1 MQLVKRN
8 IINHNGQT
16 YMPMSVAKKSI
27 LAYIFTICAVSVL
40 HIEQILPIWLWIFGI
55 TSILLFFVGS
65 NYLTKQWHNI
75 SSATYVKRLFLYSFL
90 IRLIYVIFIYNF
102 NWQHYDTFYE
112 SSVGDIMFYVPSAKT
127 LSEQFT
133 SGSWIEAIQLWLS
146 WNVEISDM
154 GYIIYLA
161 IVYLVTGGLS
171 EVIFPLILKALYGAI
186 TCVLIYRIA
195 QRHFGE
201 QVARMA
207 GIFCM
212 LQFTLIWWCGSMMK
226 ETEMIL
232 LATIYVNLV
241 DKVLSKGSFKI
252 KELLGAAIVGL
263 LLYTFRAALSLVGF
277 AALFL
282 SLLLAKKEV
291 VNTSKKVLVGI
302 VMLFVFLVAYTQGM
316 SNIMADAKDAVSD
329 TSAQSVNMEWRTQ
342 REHGNSLAKYASAT
356 VFAPMIFTIPFP
368 TMAYTFQEQE
378 HIMMQSGG
386 YFVKNVL
393 SFFVILVFIM
403 LLFSGKWRE
412 HVFPIAFMCGYLV
425 ALVFSNFAQSGRF
438 HMPIMPLFMMFAAYG
453 MSFMNIKRFDR
464 WYNYVLVL
472 EVIVCIAWAWFKLAG
487 RGLA

>member
-1 MQLVKRN
+1 MQLLDKN
-8 IINHNGQT
+8 ILAFNSQT

-27 LAYIFTICAVSVL
+27 LAYIFAICAVSVL
-40 HIEQILPIWLWIFGI
+40 YIEQIFPLWLWGFGI
-55 TSILLFFVGS
+55 VSILLFFLGS

-75 SSATYVKRLFLYSFL
+75 SSATYVKRLLLYSFL
-90 IRLIYVIFIYNF
+90 IRLVYVIFIYNF
-102 NWQHYDTFYE
+102 NWLHYDTFYE

-133 SGSWIEAIQLWLS
+133 NGSWLEAIQLWLS
-146 WNVEISDM
+146 WDVQISDM

-161 IVYLVTGGLS
+161 FVYLITAEVS
-171 EVIFPLILKALYGAI
+171 EVILPLILKALYGAI
-186 TCVLIYRIA
+186 TCVLVYRIA

-232 LATIYVNLV
+232 LATLYVNLV
-241 DKVLSKGSFKI
+241 DKVLSKGVFKM
-252 KELLGAAIVGL
+252 KELIGAAIVGL

-329 TSAQSVNMEWRTQ
+329 TSEQSANMEWRTE
-342 REHGNSLAKYASAT
+342 REHGNRFAKYAGAA
-356 VFAPMIFTIPFP
+356 VFTPMIFTIPFP

-378 HIMMQSGG
+378 LIMMQNGG
-386 YFVKNVL
+386 YFVKNVF
-393 SFFVILVFIM
+393 SFFVILVFFM

-425 ALVFSNFAQSGRF
+425 ALVFSEFAQSGRF

-453 MSFMNIKRFDR
+453 MSFMNIKRIDR
-464 WYNYVLVL
+464 WYNYVLAL
-472 EVIVCIAWAWFKLAG
+472 EIVVCIAWAWFKLAG

>member
-1 MQLVKRN
+1 MQLTSKN
-8 IINHNGQT
+8 IINYNGQT
-16 YMPMSVAKKSI
+16 YLPMSVAKKSI
-27 LAYIFTICAVSVL
+27 LAYILAICAVSVVY
-40 HIEQILPIWLWIFGI
+40 IEQIFPLWLWAFGI
-55 TSILLFFVGS
+55 VSILLFFIGS
-65 NYLTKQWHNI
+65 NYSTKRWHNI
-75 SSATYVKRLFLYSFL
+75 SSALFVKRLLLYAFLL
-90 IRLIYVIFIYNF
+90 RLIYVVFIYNF
-102 NWQHYDTFYE
+102 NWLHYDTFYE
-112 SSVGDIMFYVPSAKT
+112 SSVGDIMFYVQSAKR
-127 LSEQFT
+127 LSDQFA
-133 SGSWIEAIQLWLS
+133 SGSWLEAIQLWIN
-146 WNVEISDM
+146 WNVDVSDM

-161 IVYLVTGGLS
+161 IIYLVTGGMS
-171 EVIFPLILKALYGAI
+171 EVVLPLLLKALYGAI

-207 GIFCM
+207 SIFCM

-232 LATIYVNLV
+232 LATLYVNLV

-252 KELLGAAIVGL
+252 KELLGAAVVGL

-291 VNTSKKVLVGI
+291 VNTSKKVVVGV
-302 VMLFVFLVAYTQGM
+302 VMLFVFLFAYTQGM

-329 TSAQSVNMEWRTQ
+329 TSGQTANMVWRTE
-342 REHGNSLAKYASAT
+342 REHGNSFAKYAGAT
-356 VFAPMIFTIPFP
+356 VFAPLIFTIPFP
-368 TMAYTFQEQE
+368 SMVYTFQGQE

-393 SFFVILVFIM
+393 SFFIILVFFM

-412 HVFPIAFMCGYLV
+412 HVFPIAFICGYLL

-453 MSFMNIKRFDR
+453 MSFLNIKRFER

>member
-1 MQLVKRN
+1 MQLVNTN

-16 YMPMSVAKKSI
+16 YVPMSVAKKSI
-27 LAYIFTICAVSVL
+27 LAYIFAICAVSVL
-40 HIEQILPIWLWIFGI
+40 YIEQILPMWLWIFGI
-55 TSILLFFVGS
+55 ASILLFFVGS

-75 SSATYVKRLFLYSFL
+75 SSALFTKRLLL
-90 IRLIYVIFIYNF
+90 YVIFIYNF
-102 NWQHYDTFYE
+102 NWLHYDTFYE
-112 SSVGDIMFYVPSAKT
+112 SSVGDIEWYVPSAIELADQ
-127 LSEQFT
+127 LS
-133 SGSWIEAIQLWLS
+133 SGDLIEVIQMWIGWG
-146 WNVEISDM
+146 VDTSDM

-171 EVIFPLILKALYGAI
+171 EVVLPLILKALYGAM
-186 TCVLIYRIA
+186 TCVLVYRIA
-195 QRHFGE
+195 HRHFGE

-232 LATIYVNLV
+232 LATLYVNLV
-241 DKVLSKGSFKI
+241 DKVLSKGSFTM
-252 KELLGAAIVGL
+252 KELLGAAVVGL

-316 SNIMADAKDAVSD
+316 SSIMADAKDAVSD
-329 TSAQSVNMEWRTQ
+329 TSAQSVNMEWRTE

-368 TMAYTFQEQE
+368 TMVYTFREQE
-378 HIMMQSGG
+378 MIMMQSGG

-393 SFFVILVFIM
+393 SFFVILVFFM

-412 HVFPIAFMCGYLV
+412 HVFPIAFMCGYLL

-438 HMPIMPLFMMFAAYG
+438 HMPIIPLFMMFAAYG

-464 WYNYVLVL
+464 WYNYVLIL